1 MVISM
6 ANSHGYRRP
15 FRIIPKHDY
24 FIFQSAHLL
33 RLKPLEEAFRVVTT
47 KCTRSDFEWR
57 TPHFSM
63 EPKNFTTSSHL
74 SGDSDGIWW
83 ENDVQM
89 YVCMYV
95 YIYIMYTCIVN
106 VYFKGCLTGL
116 NFHRRSPD
124 HFVDVPSQPNS
135 GSCGLPGL
143 TCVETSQS
151 HVKNNPDTW
160 KWISLYIYI
169 YDYNIHIYIYMLYMY
184 IYIYMLLYYVIFNI
198 YLSFINLLLDS
209 WRLVLLVGLGQDW

>member
-1 MVISM
+1 
-6 ANSHGYRRP
+6 
-15 FRIIPKHDY
+15 
-24 FIFQSAHLL
+24 
-33 RLKPLEEAFRVVTT
+33 
-47 KCTRSDFEWR
+47 
-57 TPHFSM
+57 
-63 EPKNFTTSSHL
+63 
-74 SGDSDGIWW
+74 
-83 ENDVQM
+83 
-89 YVCMYV
+89 
-95 YIYIMYTCIVN
+95 MYTCIVN

-160 KWISLYIYI
+160 KWISLYIY
-169 YDYNIHIYIYMLYMY
+169 DYNIHIYMLYM
-184 IYIYMLLYYVIFNI
+184 YIYMLLYYVIFNI